1 MTTWQGF
8 SVMGS
13 LRKLW
18 NWLWGKHE
26 AYEYS
31 DASAV
36 SSVAASATG
45 SVGGAA
51 IGALAN
57 AGAGA
62 RSKYE
67 SAPNASAGST
77 EDGTDSIIGAV
88 VLAEILAGNHAAT
101 DSLTFDTPYT
111 GQELNDDH
119 FAGAGG
125 EFSGAGSS
133 GSFDSVDTSSDSSSG
148 ESSSSDSDSS
158 SSSSG
163 D

>member
-1 MTTWQGF
+1 
-8 SVMGS
+8 MGS

-18 NWLWGKHE
+18 HWLADKHDVPE
-26 AYEYS
+26 PDS
-31 DASAV
+31 
-36 SSVAASATG
+36 
-45 SVGGAA
+45 
-51 IGALAN
+51 
-57 AGAGA
+57 
-62 RSKYE
+62 
-67 SAPNASAGST
+67 SAGSVVGIIASSNGSSA
-77 EDGTDSIIGAV
+77 GTAAVVPCASQLRQHVESNTVQYGGDSGSDSIIGAV

-101 DSLTFDTPYT
+101 DALTFGTPYT

-119 FAGAGG
+119 FSGGGG

-133 GSFDSVDTSSDSSSG
+133 GSFDSVDTSSDSSGG